1 MTYDKKAIDEM
12 INESLK
18 NTDMLDSISQSEV
31 SSAQKQESYNKI
43 LKLADKLHIIAKKV
57 ENNA

>member
-1 MTYDKKAIDEM
+1 MAYDKKAIDEM
-12 INESLK
+12 INESLN
-18 NTDMLDSISQSEV
+18 NTDMLNSIPHSDV